1 MMKEYEKPLMNVIL
15 FNSDVITESQCPDDT
30 YDCQTEATPICIMGD
45 QV

>member
-15 FNSDVITESQCPDDT
+15 LNGDVITGSCPEDT
-30 YDCQTEATPICIMGD
+30 YPCDDEMPEVCAWGE